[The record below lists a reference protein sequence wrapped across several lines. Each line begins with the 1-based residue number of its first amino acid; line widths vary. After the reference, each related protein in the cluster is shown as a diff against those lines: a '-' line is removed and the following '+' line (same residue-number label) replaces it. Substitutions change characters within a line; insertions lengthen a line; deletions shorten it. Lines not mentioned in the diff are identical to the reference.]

1 MFITRKKSPTQT
13 KNEDNCAKP
22 HVVSFE
28 VFKDHCKQMLIIF
41 NKSLINDDD
50 IQTVK
55 NNLNLIINLLIDDL
69 NVTAN
74 DVISKLNDSNVS
86 SMHKNVFVDEIEI
99 NSPIWNY
106 SFKNNLFET
115 IYLWSLSYPEYLHDL
130 KYEQLK
136 YFELLLNALQSNEQ
150 TNLLLY
156 KQLNRPLFS
165 LLNHCATHN
174 SELIENHMISI
185 LNQLCV
191 CICKNSNLLNIF
203 FEQTG
208 FNETTSGLS
217 HNLNPKSSTSSNQNA
232 INALTSTPSNL
243 NQPNKLLHGMNKDFL
258 TSTSQNKS
266 HRRFFIFNIL
276 IPYIH
281 NEGSFGKWIIFF
293 MLNQLLSK
301 LKITSKLFV
310 MIR

>member
-1 MFITRKKSPTQT
+1 MFLTKKKSQTQVR
-13 KNEDNCAKP
+13 NEDNCVKSQ
-22 HVVSFE
+22 VVSYE
-28 VFKDHCKQMLIIF
+28 VFKDHCKQMLNIF

-55 NNLNLIINLLIDDL
+55 NNLNLIINLLINEL
-69 NVTAN
+69 NTTAN
-74 DVISKLNDSNVS
+74 DVTSKLNDSNVS
-86 SMHKNVFVDEIEI
+86 SIDKSVFVDEIEI

-136 YFELLLNALQSNEQ
+136 YFEHLLNALQSNEQ

-208 FNETTSGLS
+208 FNET
-217 HNLNPKSSTSSNQNA
+217 SSTSRLNPILSQTSSNGNQNA
-232 INALTSTPSNL
+232 NNTLTSTPSNS
-243 NQPNKLLHGMNKDFL
+243 NQPIKLLHGMNKDFL
-258 TSTSQNKS
+258 TSASQNNSKTN
-266 HRRFFIFNIL
+266 RRFFIFNIL
-276 IPYIH
+276 VPYIH
-281 NEGSFGKWIIFF
+281 NEGSFGKCTLPF
-293 MLNQLLSK
+293 LL
-301 LKITSKLFV
+301 F
-310 MIR
+310 